1 MEVCP
6 TQARIFGDL
15 KHPIPDDPIQKFY
28 QNNLVM
34 ALKPHL
40 GTEPRLFYAG
50 IDKEV
55 R

>member
-1 MEVCP
+1 VEVCP

-15 KHPIPDDPIQKFY
+15 KNAKADDPILQFY
-28 QNNLVM
+28 LNNLVV